1 MVGCRMLL
9 AYSRWLM
16 ATVAGSGGKRS
27 LYNIYRMYDKRNEDI
42 VQIHSIYTEI
52 SVYSI
57 GLYFM

>member
-1 MVGCRMLL
+1 
-9 AYSRWLM
+9 
-16 ATVAGSGGKRS
+16 
-27 LYNIYRMYDKRNEDI
+27 MYDKRNEDI